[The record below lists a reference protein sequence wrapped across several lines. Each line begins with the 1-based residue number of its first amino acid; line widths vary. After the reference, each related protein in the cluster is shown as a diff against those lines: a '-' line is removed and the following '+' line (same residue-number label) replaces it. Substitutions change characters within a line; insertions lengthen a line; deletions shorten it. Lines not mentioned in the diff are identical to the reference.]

1 MPEKSATKIAKKQI
15 PSEEW
20 FMSPSGIETRKNH
33 IDSFLMAIHN
43 IRKDI
48 KILEKT
54 LVEQLEDK
62 KEKHNYKE
70 IWGGFDKA
78 YENNKQAYVTTSFE
92 KERYFLTWVKNRN
105 KNRLTD
111 IYENEAL
118 TLQSI
123 AQNLGQNMHIIH
135 DQEYRNT
142 NAIKGLTHRINERV
156 VDQICAAAKLEKP
169 IWQTKEELKKKKL
182 ERLHQEQIRVE
193 AAT

>member
-1 MPEKSATKIAKKQI
+1 MPEKSATKIAEKQI

-70 IWGGFDKA
+70 IWQGFDKT
-78 YENNKQAYVTTSFE
+78 YKNKKYVTVTKQNKQRVQII
-92 KERYFLTWVKNRN
+92 WVKKRN
-105 KNRLTD
+105 DN
-111 IYENEAL
+111 I
-118 TLQSI
+118 
-123 AQNLGQNMHIIH
+123 
-135 DQEYRNT
+135 
-142 NAIKGLTHRINERV
+142 
-156 VDQICAAAKLEKP
+156 
-169 IWQTKEELKKKKL
+169 KKL
-182 ERLHQEQIRVE
+182 KNKLTKLSKMLEVYINQTE
-193 AAT
+193 